1 MKKLPIPPQ
10 TPDGTPPP
18 GHNPNAGFD
27 TLGAL
32 VDELREESR
41 ESGRAA
47 AQQIRKLESTRQ
59 FAEQIQHDP
68 TLNRYKN
75 NDEARRGFMTEIAL
89 ALNITE
95 NAAYKKIN
103 LGQILV
109 GTLTRT
115 LDTLAEGAISDR
127 HAFAIAQFSED
138 FTPEDKLTFEEQV
151 LPKALTMNPSKFER
165 FARQLRD
172 KLHPELM
179 ADAHTKALAERRV
192 DLYPRRDGMCEIVAT
207 VDAPFGVGMMNALED
222 EARALKNIDGET
234 RTLAQLR
241 ADVFRDRLMGSYFT
255 GCGTAAGAGDGAEV
269 KGGKTKQSGRSN
281 GTYGGLAP
289 RVNIMVPALSLL
301 GKSDEPAVLAGYG
314 PIDIDTAKELA
325 GGSKSWRRILTDP
338 ETGQMLTMS
347 STKYTPPTDLAE
359 AVRLRDGVCREPGCN
374 NRAEACE
381 IDHSV
386 AWASGGVTE
395 FMNLGAF
402 CKKHHRVKHFMLVS
416 PEGNDIGPAVTVDH
430 VRDGEG
436 RPTGEIRWNTVTGRY
451 YISEPQ
457 LSARALRKIRDA
469 EAAEK
474 RKNEP
479 PFDWTAKNVPVDGV
493 IEPF

>member
-1 MKKLPIPPQ
+1 MKQPPIPPQ
-10 TPDGTPPP
+10 IPDGSSPP
-18 GHNPNAGFD
+18 GRDPNAGFD
-27 TLGAL
+27 ELGAL
-32 VDELREESR
+32 VDELRDESR

-47 AQQIRKLESTRQ
+47 AKQIRTLESTRQ

-95 NAAYKKIN
+95 NAAHKKIN
-103 LGQILV
+103 LGEILV

-115 LDTLAEGAISDR
+115 LNTLDEGLISDR
-127 HAFAIAQFSED
+127 HAFAIAQFSEGFSPD
-138 FTPEDKLTFEEQV
+138 DKLVFEEQV
-151 LPKALTMNPSKFER
+151 LPKAVTMNPSKFER

-179 ADAHTKALAERRV
+179 AEAHTKALDERRV

-241 ADVFRDRLMGSYFT
+241 ADVFRDRFMASYFT
-255 GCGTAAGAGDGAEV
+255 GCGTRQADQ
-269 KGGKTKQSGRSN
+269 KDGKTKQSN
-281 GTYGGLAP
+281 GTYGGFAP

-325 GGSKSWRRILTDP
+325 GESTTWRRILTDP
-338 ETGQMLTMS
+338 DTGQMLTMS
-347 STKYTPPTDLAE
+347 STRYTPPTDLAE

-430 VRDGEG
+430 VRDESG
-436 RPTGEIRWNTVTGRY
+436 RPTGQIRWNTVTGRY

-457 LSARALRKIRDA
+457 LSARALRRLRDA
-469 EAAEK
+469 ERAEK
-474 RKNEP
+474 RKNDP
-479 PFDWTAKNVPVDGV
+479 PFDWVPDDIPTDGT
-493 IEPF
+493 ITPF